1 MLTSGDVVTLDLG
14 QPKGREAGFRHPVI
28 VVTAQRLLD
37 AGPSVIHVVPLTSTI
52 RGFGSEV
59 VIGVQDANGLERESA
74 AQCQHLR
81 SVSTERVEAVRGN
94 VGPVALRQVRQV
106 VGLLLDVGAPRP

>member
-1 MLTSGDVVTLDLG
+1 MLTSGEVVRVDLG
-14 QPKGREAGFRHPVI
+14 TPVGRETGFWRPAV

-37 AGPSVIHVVPLTSTI
+37 ASPSVVHVVPLTSAL

-59 VIGVQDANGLERESA
+59 TVAPDQRNRLEQESS

-81 SVSTERVEAVRGN
+81 SVSTARLGPEGGN
-94 VGPVALRQVRQV
+94 VGAAVLAQVRDVVALV
-106 VGLLLDVGAPRP
+106 LDLPG

>member
-1 MLTSGDVVTLDLG
+1 MLTSGEVVRVDLG
-14 QPKGREAGFRHPVI
+14 TPVGREAGFSRPAV

-37 AGPSVIHVVPLTSTI
+37 ATPSVVHVVPLTSAL

-59 VIGVQDANGLERESA
+59 TVVPDARNRLERESS

-81 SVSTERVEAVRGN
+81 SVS
-94 VGPVALRQVRQV
+94 VGRLAQE
-106 VGLLLDVGAPRP
+106 GGDVGAAVLAQVRDVVALVLDLPA